1 MNTPEQAQSALRTP
15 LGIAAAVSAWLAG
28 AILVGLGGLS
38 VYSIVSR
45 ALGFDP
51 VMGDFEMVQ
60 AGLAIAIALLLPWCH
75 LCGGNIIVDFFTVR
89 AAHRSKRRLDA
100 FGHILFALVMALVAW
115 RTAAGAAGMWQTGET
130 TMLLGFPLW
139 ISYAGM
145 TPGFVLAALVALAL
159 GRRAWREGAHG

>member
-1 MNTPEQAQSALRTP
+1 MNTPEQARSNLRSP
-15 LGIAAAVSAWLAG
+15 LGIAAAASALLAG

-45 ALGFDP
+45 SIGFDP

-60 AGLAIAIALLLPWCH
+60 AGLAVCIALFLPWCH

-89 AAHRSKRRLDA
+89 AARRSKRRLDA
-100 FGHILFALVMALVAW
+100 FGHVLCAIVMALVAW
-115 RTAAGAAGMWQTGET
+115 RTGAGAAGMVATGET

-139 ISYAGM
+139 ISYAAM
-145 TPGFVLAALVALAL
+145 TPGFALTAVVALDM
-159 GRRAWREGAHG
+159 GRQAWKEGTRG